1 MLDVRY
7 SAQFKKDFD
16 RMKKRGFPMH
26 ELKSII
32 ETLAQ
37 EKPLAQKHCDH
48 ALKGKYKSF
57 RECHIRPDWLLVYQI
72 DHNELVLTAQ
82 RTGTHSDLF

>member
-26 ELKSII
+26 ELKYII
-32 ETLAQ
+32 ETPVQ

-48 ALKGKYKSF
+48 ALKGKPRMPDASWFAVSF
-57 RECHIRPDWLLVYQI
+57 HIGMEMFL
-72 DHNELVLTAQ
+72 
-82 RTGTHSDLF
+82 